1 MKCFIDIAAYGS
13 FFYEII
19 KSYEHQHITQMTP
32 DTVYLQKIK
41 LPIARARKNEVSE
54 QIRKYVRLR

>member
-19 KSYEHQHITQMTP
+19 KSYEHQHITL
-32 DTVYLQKIK
+32 YLQKIK
-41 LPIARARKNEVSE
+41 LPIERVRKNEVSE